1 MRSLLRTSLALCAA
15 SAVLAAC
22 ADQPASA
29 PTGPTVPSAPSLAL
43 GGVTGV
49 CNVTDLKGYARAF
62 ADRSNDL
69 LVTTAGDIQGL
80 LTRDGSPTVASTD
93 KAFDGLSRAAV
104 IRGTSLQ
111 NPDVTGDQ
119 FDALVKGFLNC
130 MLPVVY
136 ANALPLPGGFGPAL
150 GSGWMFEVRG
160 KTSID
165 TDAGAYERG
174 FTNSWWAAWPKTATW
189 ADAITSSLNDDA
201 HPTAN
206 AIAKRVLIYGYR
218 TGSGG
223 GGQLE
228 SSYEHRSIPKIILGA
243 GDTQFKV
250 AATLG
255 LCFANT
261 DDFNGSSRLNHSDK
275 FLALPTTQP
284 TCAGPAEFTPAG
296 GLAFGGMNPMRL
308 AQRVANF
315 FAPQSLY
322 AATAFFGGGSVTGS
336 PDDWSPSA
344 VYDLSAYLLTDL
356 GTIANGSTKKDL
368 ALTVGGAPTINVTDK
383 VTGKNAANGT
393 PVVMS
398 IVGNSSSI
406 AFFSDNGAA
415 ATPTVTRYVQ
425 SGKVTFDHVRLTKT
439 GGYRVAFQVAF
450 DGVSAFSIFSNSFQM
465 QSR

>member
-1 MRSLLRTSLALCAA
+1 
-15 SAVLAAC
+15 
-22 ADQPASA
+22 
-29 PTGPTVPSAPSLAL
+29 
-43 GGVTGV
+43 
-49 CNVTDLKGYARAF
+49 
-62 ADRSNDL
+62 
-69 LVTTAGDIQGL
+69 
-80 LTRDGSPTVASTD
+80 
-93 KAFDGLSRAAV
+93 
-104 IRGTSLQ
+104 
-111 NPDVTGDQ
+111 
-119 FDALVKGFLNC
+119 
-130 MLPVVY
+130 
-136 ANALPLPGGFGPAL
+136 
-150 GSGWMFEVRG
+150 
-160 KTSID
+160 
-165 TDAGAYERG
+165 
-174 FTNSWWAAWPKTATW
+174 
-189 ADAITSSLNDDA
+189 
-201 HPTAN
+201 
-206 AIAKRVLIYGYR
+206 
-218 TGSGG
+218 
-223 GGQLE
+223 
-228 SSYEHRSIPKIILGA
+228 
-243 GDTQFKV
+243 
-250 AATLG
+250 
-255 LCFANT
+255 
-261 DDFNGSSRLNHSDK
+261 
-275 FLALPTTQP
+275 
-284 TCAGPAEFTPAG
+284 
-296 GLAFGGMNPMRL
+296 MRL